1 MNSKV
6 RSEMSRREERAAAVK
21 EYHQIR
27 EATEE
32 WYRQESEIVL
42 ASLRE
47 SVRRTMQAA
56 NDRLAR
62 VLHSATESEE

>member
-1 MNSKV
+1 
-6 RSEMSRREERAAAVK
+6 MSTIEERKAAIR

-27 EATEE
+27 DVTEE

-42 ASLRE
+42 APLRE

-56 NDRLAR
+56 NDRLASI
-62 VLHSATESEE
+62 LHSDTESEEHDGET